1 MPAPIITLTTDFGH
15 DSPYVAA
22 MKGSILSINPEACL
36 VDLTH
41 SIPAQDVRQG
51 ALSLLTSATEF
62 PEGTIHVIVVD
73 PGVGTERVLVAVK
86 IDGHYFVAPDNGA
99 LDALASRG
107 KPDKIIAL
115 TDSNYWRPD
124 VSATFHGRDILG
136 PVAAHLSLGVAL
148 ERLGDPLDGLV
159 HLEWPGVR
167 VEKGEIE
174 GVIETVDSF
183 GNLITN
189 IGEDQLGDVP
199 RDESVRIICDEH
211 ETTGIFRT
219 YGDQPEMTLIALVG
233 STGKLELAIV
243 GDSAQ
248 VMLGVEQ
255 GTAVKILWQ

>member
-22 MKGSILSINPEACL
+22 MKGAILSINPEACL

-41 SIPAQDVRQG
+41 SIPAQDVRQC
-51 ALSLLTSATEF
+51 ALSLLTSSAVF
-62 PEGTIHVIVVD
+62 PEGTIHLIVVD

-86 IDGHYFVAPDNGA
+86 MNGHCFVAPDNGV
-99 LDALASRG
+99 LDALASGG
-107 KPDKIIAL
+107 KADKIIAL
-115 TDSNYWRPD
+115 TDSTFWLPD

-136 PVAAHLSLGVAL
+136 PVAAHLSLGVPL
-148 ERLGDPLDGLV
+148 ERLGDPLDELV
-159 HLEWPGVR
+159 HLEWPEVR

-174 GVIETVDSF
+174 GVIESVDSF

-243 GDSAQ
+243 GDSAK
-248 VMLGVEQ
+248 VMLGVGQ
-255 GTAVKILWQ
+255 GAAVKILW